1 MVRHAITVFSALI
14 MISAAVAA
22 EVELRGIGWIVLRSK
37 DPERLANYYM
47 DLGFKE
53 WARSPR
59 IIGLK
64 AGGGAV
70 LEIGKLDMAAPDPA
84 PKPTRT
90 QVQQAAI
97 IGTRQ
102 AKQVAEQAKA
112 AGAAFIETYISGG
125 IAIYYI
131 ADPDGNVIGFAEDGH
146 MWGNNDELKRVPDI
160 KISPTAQ
167 PQ

>member
-1 MVRHAITVFSALI
+1 MVRHVIAACFVLAFLAGSAK
-14 MISAAVAA
+14 AA
-22 EVELRGIGWIVLRSK
+22 EIELRGIGWIVLRSK
-37 DPERLANYYM
+37 DPERLANYYTA
-47 DLGFKE
+47 LGFKE

-64 AGGGAV
+64 AGAGAV
-70 LEIGKLDMAAPDPA
+70 LEIGKLDASAPDPK

-97 IGTRQ
+97 VGTKQ

-112 AGAAFIETYISGG
+112 AGAAFIETYDSGG

-131 ADPDGNVIGFAEDGH
+131 ADPDGNVIGFAEDGP
-146 MWGNNDELKRVPDI
+146 MWGNSDELKRVPDI
-160 KISPTAQ
+160 KISPGAK
-167 PQ
+167 P